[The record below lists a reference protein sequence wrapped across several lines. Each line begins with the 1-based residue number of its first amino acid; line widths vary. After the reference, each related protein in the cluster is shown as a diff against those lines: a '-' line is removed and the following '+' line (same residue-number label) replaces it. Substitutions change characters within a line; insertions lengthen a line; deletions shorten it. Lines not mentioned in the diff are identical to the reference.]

1 MNAQRRKLTISVL
14 ILLPVLLISGLLI
27 MSLFGHRPDDLGI
40 KNGQLKPCPK
50 SPNCVC
56 SYAEKS
62 DSEHSI
68 DPLTVPSGYKQ
79 PMETLKEVVSSLP
92 RMVVV
97 DSKED
102 YLRVELTSAL
112 MRYVDDVE
120 FQWLADE
127 SVIHVRSASRIG
139 RSDLGVNRKRV
150 EKIRELWQSAVEQ

>member
-14 ILLPVLLISGLLI
+14 ILLPVVLISGLLI

-40 KNGQLKPCPK
+40 KNGQLKPCPE

-56 SYAEKS
+56 SFAEKS

-68 DPLTVPSGYKQ
+68 APLAVPSDSKQ
-79 PMETLKEVVSSLP
+79 PLKTLKEVVISLP
-92 RMVVV
+92 RVMVV
-97 DSKED
+97 SSEED
-102 YLRVELTSAL
+102 YLHVEFTSAL

-139 RSDLGVNRKRV
+139 HSDLGVNRKRV
-150 EKIRELWQSAVEQ
+150 EKIRELWQSAIEQ